1 MNINRVSKR
10 FSPLKKAY
18 YFVVLALLSISLMTS
33 CKKDDSSSSAN
44 VDDVADNIASSVG
57 SSNSGLSSEM
67 EQVTKLMKTS
77 KSLLLKSTQ
86 ADTLYRKD
94 STFSLSN
101 SANALITYNYTFN
114 FKYGYVYALNSLS
127 NIYCNTSI
135 NGSFDAPRLS
145 STDSR
150 TGKWVLTGLAA
161 SSNSYILNGTVAITG
176 SSKSKVRNKS
186 TATSVSDVTV
196 TNVKINK
203 TTSVITEG
211 TLNWVTK
218 GQINGQTY
226 AYTATVVYKGSGKAD
241 VTINGTTYTVSLA
254 SGQVD

>member
-1 MNINRVSKR
+1 MNSNHVSKQTR
-10 FSPLKKAY
+10 TLKKAC
-18 YFVVLALLSISLMTS
+18 YFVVLTLLSVSLMTS
-33 CKKDDSSSSAN
+33 CKKEDSSSSAN

-57 SSNSGLSSEM
+57 TSNSGLSSEM
-67 EQVTKLMKTS
+67 EQVTKLVKTS
-77 KSLLLKSTQ
+77 KSLLLKSTL
-86 ADTLYRKD
+86 ADTLYSKD
-94 STFSLSN
+94 SSFSISN
-101 SANALITYNYTFN
+101 SPNAIITYNYAFN
-114 FKYGYVYALNSLS
+114 MKFGYVYALNSLS
-127 NIYCNTSI
+127 NIFCNTSI
-135 NGSFDAPRLS
+135 NGGFDAPRIS

-150 TGKWVLTGLAA
+150 TGKWVLTGLAT

-211 TLNWVTK
+211 ALNWSIK

-226 AYTATVVYKGSGKAD
+226 AYTATVVYKGNGKAD
-241 VTINGTTYTVSLA
+241 VTINGTTYTISLA
-254 SGQVD
+254 TGQVD